1 MTNQVNL
8 SSKHN
13 PEWALFLP
21 AISSF
26 YISGLGKQREGE
38 NYFEQSR
45 IPQSFPNNSVE
56 CLNFLNSKEGLYT
69 YKWALYSAGH
79 ANLDITKDDASES
92 IIRKREKGIFLLG
105 DSGGFQILKCQWPAD
120 WKDPNCPRAMKK
132 RQEVLRWMDEYM
144 DYGMCLDI
152 PSQALTTYHVVD
164 KKTGKSVH
172 GIKTIE
178 DAIYATHIN
187 NEYFIN
193 NRDGR
198 CKFLNVLQG
207 RNHKQS
213 DDWYNEM
220 KKYCDRSIYGDRAFN
235 GWAFGGQ
242 NKIDIHL
249 MLKRLVNII
258 HDGYLESGEQD
269 LVHCLG
275 TSIME
280 YALLFTDIQKAIRKY
295 HNPNF
300 QITYDCASPFF
311 AAAKGLAYNVNTFG
325 HDTKWTYSMEKTA
338 ENKKYANDTRKFSEG
353 CLEDGIHSVFT
364 DSPVT
369 ELLTMKD
376 VCYRGFGTI
385 GQHGKETKTSWD
397 TLSYTLIQSHNVY
410 QHISAMLE
418 AHERYQNGEKPSMLH
433 HNYINF
439 SELVDEIFSL
449 KDRQKSLRLI
459 DEYDSL
465 WQQFKAGQG
474 FSGKKTVNAHTT
486 SIQLFDGEF
495 GNPNTKESKKKLDS
509 LISMAN
515 HFFVEEN
522 DDSEEYEEMI
532 DSDGAMI
539 EVLNDQNN

>member
-1 MTNQVNL
+1 MINQVNL
-8 SSKHN
+8 SEKHN
-13 PEWALFLP
+13 SEWALFLP
-21 AISSF
+21 ALSSF
-26 YISGLGKQREGE
+26 YIAGLGKQREGE
-38 NYFEQSR
+38 EYFEKNR
-45 IPQSFPNNSVE
+45 IPQAFPNNSVE

-79 ANLDITKDDASES
+79 ANLDITKDDANES
-92 IIRKREKGIFLLG
+92 IIRKREKGTFLLG

-132 RQEVLRWMDEYM
+132 RQQVLTWMDEYM

-152 PSQALTTYHVVD
+152 PSQSLTTYHIID
-164 KKTGKSVH
+164 KKTGRSAH
-172 GIKTIE
+172 GIKTIQ
-178 DAIYATHIN
+178 DAITATHIN

-220 KKYCDRSIYGDRAFN
+220 KKYCDKRIYGDKAFN
-235 GWAFGGQ
+235 GWALGGQ

-258 HDGYLESGEQD
+258 HDGFLEPGEQD
-269 LVHCLG
+269 LIHCLG

-295 HNPNF
+295 HNPNL

-311 AAAKGLAYNVNTFG
+311 AAAKGLAYYNNTFG
-325 HDTKWTYSMEKTA
+325 HDTKWTYAMEKTA
-338 ENKKYANDTRKFSEG
+338 EDKKYASDTRKFSDG
-353 CLEDGIHSVFT
+353 CLEDGIHAKFT

-369 ELLTMKD
+369 DLLMMKD
-376 VCYRGFGTI
+376 ICYRGHGFI

-410 QHISAMLE
+410 QHISAVLE
-418 AHERYQNGEKPSMLH
+418 AQKRYQQGEKPSMLH
-433 HNYINF
+433 HNYLNF
-439 SELVDEIFSL
+439 SEIIDEIFSM
-449 KDRQKSLRLI
+449 KNQQKSLDMI
-459 DEYDSL
+459 DKYDRL

-474 FSGKKTVNAHTT
+474 FSGKKAVNAHTQF
-486 SIQLFDGEF
+486 SNLFEF
-495 GNPNTKESKKKLDS
+495 AEDVSDPEFD
-509 LISMAN
+509 
-515 HFFVEEN
+515 EEI
-522 DDSEEYEEMI
+522 I
-532 DSDGAMI
+532 DSDDLMT
-539 EVLNDQNN
+539 EVID